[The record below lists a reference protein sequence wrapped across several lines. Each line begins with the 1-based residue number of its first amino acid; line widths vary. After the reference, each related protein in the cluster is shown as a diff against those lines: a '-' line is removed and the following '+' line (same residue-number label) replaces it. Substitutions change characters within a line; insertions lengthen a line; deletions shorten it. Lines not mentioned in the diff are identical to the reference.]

1 MTELGEE
8 ALEVA
13 AVVEPDAGISVEVDP
28 RERRRVLIAWGVL
41 GVAFVAA
48 MWSRRWISD
57 DGFINLRIVDNLLGG
72 HGPVFNVGERVEAG
86 TSQLWL
92 VLLAVPQA
100 LLGRLVDAEWL
111 AVFVGLACS
120 AGAVALAVAA
130 QWRTW
135 RGPVV
140 PLAVLAWL
148 PLGAVWDFSSSG
160 LEGPLLWLWTA
171 GSFGALAVRAVDQDR
186 RDPWR
191 PWWLPVLLGL
201 GPLIRPDATLYSVA
215 FLAVLLLVSERSWR
229 GALRSLVL
237 AVAAPAAYE
246 VFRMGFFG
254 ALVPNTALAKEAG
267 GSEWG
272 TGGRYLLDFL
282 LDGWLWIP
290 VAALV
295 AVAVLVVRS
304 GAVRR
309 PLLLLW
315 AVSGGAA
322 LVHAAWVVRVGG
334 DFMHARL
341 LLGDWFLLLLPLW
354 ALPADVLRRLPVRA
368 GAVGLAV
375 LVVWGASAWVVAR
388 QPLHSP
394 VADGVVDERTNYSWA
409 AEHPHPVTIEDHG
422 ANAWTRWGLDAR
434 ERAAAGRDVVL
445 LPRTNRSMRSIPA
458 GREGTA
464 IVWPNIGLLGYA
476 AGPGVHVID
485 PIGLSD
491 AFAARM
497 EALPGARVGHAKDM
511 PLAWVEAR
519 FGLAGEATE
528 DADLAGRALSCPA
541 LQELQ
546 NTIAAPMTPQQFV
559 RNVLRAP
566 SLTLL
571 SIPRNPHVA
580 VNELC

>member
-1 MTELGEE
+1 M
-8 ALEVA
+8 
-13 AVVEPDAGISVEVDP
+13 
-28 RERRRVLIAWGVL
+28 
-41 GVAFVAA
+41 
-48 MWSRRWISD
+48 
-57 DGFINLRIVDNLLGG
+57 LL
-72 HGPVFNVGERVEAG
+72 
-86 TSQLWL
+86 
-92 VLLAVPQA
+92 
-100 LLGRLVDAEWL
+100 
-111 AVFVGLACS
+111 C
-120 AGAVALAVAA
+120 
-130 QWRTW
+130 
-135 RGPVV
+135 
-140 PLAVLAWL
+140 
-148 PLGAVWDFSSSG
+148 
-160 LEGPLLWLWTA
+160 
-171 GSFGALAVRAVDQDR
+171 
-186 RDPWR
+186 
-191 PWWLPVLLGL
+191 L
-201 GPLIRPDATLYSVA
+201 GPLIRPDAALYSLA

-229 GALRSLVL
+229 GALRAIAL
-237 AVAAPAAYE
+237 AVALPAAYE

-290 VAALV
+290 VAALA

-315 AVSGGAA
+315 AVSWIAA
-322 LVHAAWVVRVGG
+322 LVHATWVVRVGG

-354 ALPADVLRRLPVRA
+354 ALPADLLRRLPVRA
-368 GAVGLAV
+368 GVVGLAV

-388 QPLHSP
+388 QPLHSS

-434 ERAAAGRDVVL
+434 ERAEAGRDVVL
-445 LPRTNRSMRSIPA
+445 LPRTNRSMRWIPA
-458 GREGTA
+458 GREGTV

-476 AGPGVHVID
+476 AGPDVHVID

-519 FGLAGEATE
+519 FGRPDEATE

-546 NTIAAPMTPQQFV
+546 NTIAAPMTPSQFA

-580 VNELC
+580 VDELC